1 MKSGGAP
8 PHSKTQGRNVRR
20 RSRPHLGVRQ
30 YSAAFKTLD
39 AYPTCGLQ
47 IEKLRHD
54 SRSLDGFIA
63 REIEIFM
70 EFWPEPA
77 KQMVA
82 MPAPLAK
89 ATRAQA
95 LKAIQQAVRRQVSE
109 DRPAT
114 AKRD

>member
-1 MKSGGAP
+1 
-8 PHSKTQGRNVRR
+8 
-20 RSRPHLGVRQ
+20 
-30 YSAAFKTLD
+30 
-39 AYPTCGLQ
+39 
-47 IEKLRHD
+47 
-54 SRSLDGFIA
+54 
-63 REIEIFM
+63 M